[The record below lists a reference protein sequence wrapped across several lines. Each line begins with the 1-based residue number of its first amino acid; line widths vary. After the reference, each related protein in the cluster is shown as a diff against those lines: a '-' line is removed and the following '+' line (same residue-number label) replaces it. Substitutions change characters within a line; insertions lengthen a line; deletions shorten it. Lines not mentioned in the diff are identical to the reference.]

1 MGSKCGLVKSPGW
14 RHFPAQY
21 ALVTTSNGD
30 FYDRD
35 VIVKKTLKNW
45 FQCFAIPEFIC
56 FLIHALNKP
65 LINLE
70 PWRKETRLPFSP

>member
-1 MGSKCGLVKSPGW
+1 MQSRQKPSGNTSLTQCV
-14 RHFPAQY
+14 
-21 ALVTTSNGD
+21 LVTTSNED

-35 VIVKKTLKNW
+35 VIVKKKRLKNW
-45 FQCFAIPEFIC
+45 FQCFAIQEFIC

-70 PWRKETRLPFSP
+70 PWRKATRLPFSP